1 MTFLFYFDP
10 MKHICFNGKIIGED
24 DPVFTGSNRSYRYGD
39 GLFETIRAN
48 IGKPVQSDFHFERL
62 FSSLQLLKFT
72 IPAFFSQESIENEI
86 AGLCKKNN
94 CLDSSRIRLSISRG
108 NGGLY
113 DCDNKFQ
120 YLIECWPLEN
130 SFSSINENG
139 LILDIYPDAR
149 KSADKFS
156 NLKSANFLPYVMA
169 SLWAKD
175 NILNEALLLN
185 TNERICD
192 ATTANLFLIKD
203 GKIYTPPLSE
213 GCVAGVM
220 RRFLIEN
227 LQRAGYS
234 VKEIELGIENL
245 ELADE
250 VFLTNAVHGL
260 KWVKQF
266 REKKYRLNIAVEIYN
281 KLIKP
286 LF

>member
-1 MTFLFYFDP
+1 MTFLFYFDC
-10 MKHICFNGKIIGED
+10 MNHICFNGKFIGED
-24 DPVFTGSNRSYRYGD
+24 DSVFTGSNRSYRYGD
-39 GLFETIRAN
+39 GLFETFRN
-48 IGKPVQSDFHFERL
+48 QNGKPILLDFHFERL
-62 FSSLQLLKFT
+62 FSSLQLLK
-72 IPAFFSQESIENEI
+72 IQVPAFFSNKSIENEI
-86 AGLCKKNN
+86 AVLCKKNN
-94 CLDSSRIRLSISRG
+94 SLDSARIRLSVSRG

-113 DCDNKFQ
+113 NCDNKFQ

-130 SFSSINENG
+130 SVSSINENG
-139 LILDIYPDAR
+139 LVIDIYPDAK
-149 KSADKFS
+149 KSTDKFS

-169 SLWAKD
+169 AHWAKD
-175 NILNEALLLN
+175 HKLNEALLLN

-192 ATTANLFLIKD
+192 ATTANVFLIKD

-213 GCVAGVM
+213 GCVAGVI

-227 LQRAGYS
+227 LPLAGYS
-234 VKEIELGIENL
+234 VKEMELGPENL

-266 REKKYRLNIAVEIYN
+266 REKKYGLNISAEIYN
-281 KLIKP
+281 KLIKS

>member
-1 MTFLFYFDP
+1 MTFLFYFDW
-10 MKHICFNGKIIGED
+10 MNHICFNGKFIGED
-24 DPVFTGSNRSYRYGD
+24 DSVFIGSNRSYRYGD
-39 GLFETIRAN
+39 GLFETFRNQNGIP
-48 IGKPVQSDFHFERL
+48 ILSDFHFERL
-62 FSSLQLLKFT
+62 FSSLRLLE
-72 IPAFFSQESIENEI
+72 IPVPAFFSKKNIENEI
-86 AGLCKKNN
+86 AVLCKKNN
-94 CLDSSRIRLSISRG
+94 CLDSTRIRLSISRG

-130 SFSSINENG
+130 SVSSINKNG
-139 LILDIYPDAR
+139 LIIGIYPDAR
-149 KSADKFS
+149 KSTDMFS

-169 SLWAKD
+169 AHWAKD
-175 NILNEALLLN
+175 HKLNEALLLN
-185 TNERICD
+185 TNKRICD
-192 ATTANLFLIKD
+192 ATTANVFLIKD

-220 RRFLIEN
+220 RRFLNEN
-227 LQRAGYS
+227 LQLAGYS
-234 VKEIELGIENL
+234 VNEMELGIENL

-266 REKKYRLNIAVEIYN
+266 REKKYQLNISAEIYN